1 MDIEKKV
8 LLLGILKKLE
18 DENINDVLLRLEEA
32 KVFTLKQ
39 GKSYL
44 KELKSESLIVS
55 NELSF
60 KGLALA
66 KDVEQ
71 EFKI

>member
-8 LLLGILKKLE
+8 LLLGILKKKE
-18 DENINDVLLRLEEA
+18 DETLTDVLISLEAA

-39 GKSYL
+39 GKQYL
-44 KELKSESLIVS
+44 KELKKESLVID
-55 NELSF
+55 NELSVS
-60 KGLALA
+60 GLVKA
-66 KDVEQ
+66 KEVEL

>member
-44 KELKSESLIVS
+44 KELKSEFLIVS

>member
-8 LLLGILKKLE
+8 LLLGILKKE
-18 DENINDVLLRLEEA
+18 QDENLNDVLLRLEVA

-39 GKSYL
+39 GKTYL
-44 KELKSESLIVS
+44 KELKAEFLIVS

-60 KGLALA
+60 KGLAIA

>member
-1 MDIEKKV
+1 VDIEKKV

-44 KELKSESLIVS
+44 KELKSEFLIVS

>member
-8 LLLGILKKLE
+8 LLLAIYKKKDDETLNDIVITLE
-18 DENINDVLLRLEEA
+18 NS

-39 GKSYL
+39 GKKHL
-44 KELKSESLIVS
+44 KELKAQNYIDNNVLTFTGIAQAQSAE
-55 NELSF
+55 N
-60 KGLALA
+60 
-66 KDVEQ
+66 

>member
-18 DENINDVLLRLEEA
+18 DENINDVLLRLEET

-60 KGLALA
+60 KGLAVA
-66 KDVEQ
+66 KVVEL